1 MEEKRKKKPIGWIIL
16 VVVIVAALLASEWLE
31 DPIDRWLDQA
41 EDAVEAKLRGNGFSE
56 PSFGGTDLTA
66 LDIEWTSGNVIIE
79 AGTGDRIT
87 FSETDTDDPLVWDEE
102 RGVLTIRY
110 RKPGVRVMTR
120 SKDLHVQIPPALA
133 EQLTYV
139 RVDTTSADIDL
150 TGLTLR
156 KLELDTTSGD
166 VTADGSFD
174 QLEADTTS
182 GGVFVTGT
190 AWHVEAD
197 TTSGRVEMELTQ
209 TPDEIAVDTTSG
221 NVTVTIPED
230 RGFEAEFDT
239 VSGRT
244 NCEHQKI
251 RGDRVRYTGTSNERP
266 AEFDFDTVS
275 GNIELRKAG

>member
-1 MEEKRKKKPIGWIIL
+1 MEETGKKKPIGWIIL

-31 DPIDRWLDQA
+31 DPIDRWMDRA

-110 RKPGVRVMTR
+110 RKPGIRVVTR

-133 EQLTYV
+133 EQLTSV
-139 RVDTTSADIDL
+139 RVDTTSADIEL

-156 KLELDTTSGD
+156 ELELDTTSGD
-166 VTADGSFD
+166 I
-174 QLEADTTS
+174 L
-182 GGVFVTGT
+182 VTGT
-190 AWHVEAD
+190 VLNVEAD

-251 RGDRVRYTGTSNERP
+251 RGDSVRYTGTSNERP
-266 AEFDFDTVS
+266 AEIDFDTVS